1 MDVSLATFA
10 ANHPWPPERPNV
22 PPPPDRNWLF
32 PATRRVLIDT
42 LPTGASLIIEVGSWL
57 GRSTRFLADLAPQS
71 HVVAIDHWEGSPE
84 HLLDPELA
92 AFLPRLYET
101 FLAESWDYRERIIP
115 VRAGS
120 TDGLRLVADAGL
132 KPDLVYLDA
141 DHSAESVRAD
151 LAAILDLFPGVRIVG
166 DDWDWPSVRDGAD
179 SAAGERGLRVQ
190 VYETAWRIV
199 P

>member
-1 MDVSLATFA
+1 
-10 ANHPWPPERPNV
+10 
-22 PPPPDRNWLF
+22 
-32 PATRRVLIDT
+32 LIDT
-42 LPTGASLIIEVGSWL
+42 IPKSARLVVEVGSWL
-57 GRSTRFLADLAPQS
+57 GRSTRFLADLIPQA
-71 HVVAIDHWEGSPE
+71 HIVAIDHWQGSPE
-84 HLLDPELA
+84 HLRDPELA

-115 VRAGS
+115 VRAPS

-151 LAAILDLFPGVRIVG
+151 LTAILDLFPGVRIVG
-166 DDWDWPSVRDGAD
+166 DDWDWASVREGVD
-179 SAAGERGLRVQ
+179 SVAGERGILVQ
-190 VYETAWRIV
+190 VYNTAWRIV